1 VVFQGVNLRTAIEDS
16 LIISNKEIRRKMI
29 EFRFIDAQGNVLKP
43 YILPTKETI
52 DQWIGLTV

>member
-1 VVFQGVNLRTAIEDS
+1 
-16 LIISNKEIRRKMI
+16 MI